1 MNSRPWH
8 KPQVQAHNRVMSLR
22 EIVNGNNT
30 IWMEL
35 TVFLLGGCAYGL
47 LEVLY
52 RGHTHWTM
60 LLTGG
65 ACALTLFYL
74 REWLLVQPLAVSA
87 LAGAIIITVY
97 ELAVGLLVNVKF
109 GWHVWDYSGQP
120 GNVLGQICP
129 TFTAIWFVVCFL
141 FLSGVR
147 LLMHAV

>member
-1 MNSRPWH
+1 
-8 KPQVQAHNRVMSLR
+8 
-22 EIVNGNNT
+22 
-30 IWMEL
+30 MEL
-35 TVFLLGGCAYGL
+35 AVFLLGGCAYGL

-60 LLTGG
+60 LVTGG
-65 ACALTLFYL
+65 ACVLTLFYL
-74 REWLLVQPLAVSA
+74 REWLLVQPLTVSA
-87 LAGAIIITVY
+87 LAGAVIITVY

-109 GWHVWDYSGQP
+109 GWHVWDYSAQP

-129 TFTAIWFVVCFL
+129 AFTAIWFVVCFL

>member
-1 MNSRPWH
+1 MNSRPGH

-60 LLTGG
+60 LVTGG
-65 ACALTLFYL
+65 ACVLTLFYL
-74 REWLLVQPLAVSA
+74 REWLLVQP
-87 LAGAIIITVY
+87 
-97 ELAVGLLVNVKF
+97 LAVGLLVNVKF

>member
-1 MNSRPWH
+1 MNMHAYAGWKDLNSRPGH

-60 LLTGG
+60 LVTGG
-65 ACALTLFYL
+65 ACVLTLF
-74 REWLLVQPLAVSA
+74 
-87 LAGAIIITVY
+87 
-97 ELAVGLLVNVKF
+97 
-109 GWHVWDYSGQP
+109 
-120 GNVLGQICP
+120 
-129 TFTAIWFVVCFL
+129 
-141 FLSGVR
+141 
-147 LLMHAV
+147 